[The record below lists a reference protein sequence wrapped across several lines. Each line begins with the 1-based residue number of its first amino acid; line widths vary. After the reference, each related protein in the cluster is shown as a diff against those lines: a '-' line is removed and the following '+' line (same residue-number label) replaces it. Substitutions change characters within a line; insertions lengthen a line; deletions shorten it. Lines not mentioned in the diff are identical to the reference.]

1 MFIIIGIF
9 FVPTGL
15 IDKDGNNIMIFAF
28 LCAAQKLSLLKK
40 QELFVADEVTPSSN
54 KTCPADEPKRPSPI

>member
-40 QELFVADEVTPSSN
+40 QELFVADEVAPN
-54 KTCPADEPKRPSPI
+54 KTAPADELKRPPPL